1 MKHSRLRVAVLATFF
16 AVAAP
21 SCTPVQAY
29 VEADRATYEA
39 IAPDHRMYVTNDPS
53 LSQDQK
59 TRRLDLLN
67 SWDLRTRK
75 AEGR

>member
-1 MKHSRLRVAVLATFF
+1 MKRSVKMSSALLSVACLIVG
-16 AVAAP
+16 
-21 SCTPVQAY
+21 CTPVQAY

-39 IAPDHRMYVTNDPS
+39 IAPDHRAYVTNDPS
-53 LSQDQK
+53 LSSEQK